1 MTCGTKSQAPRRVG
15 VISVVVASLVLLA
28 SGCAAN
34 NDPSNWEEAEADG
47 TLEENFMRSCQTAN
61 EEGGLTVSEAASY
74 CECAFDGLA
83 QRYADD
89 FDDFK
94 DAEKRL
100 RNDPQDIDPAIRAL
114 FESCLPQ

>member
-1 MTCGTKSQAPRRVG
+1 MIG
-15 VISVVVASLVLLA
+15 LVLICLVVFA
-28 SGCAAN
+28 AGCASN
-34 NDPSNWEEAEADG
+34 NDPDNWEEAIADG
-47 TLEENFMRSCQTAN
+47 TLEENFMRSCQEAN
-61 EEGGLTVSEAASY
+61 EGGGLTESEAVSY

-100 RNDPQDIDPAIRAL
+100 RNDPQDIDPAVRAL
-114 FESCLPQ
+114 LERCVPT